1 MIGKLMT
8 TAVFAAAS
16 LGTNMALAADFK
28 VTSSDFGS
36 GKVAQAQFANIMG
49 CTGKNISPEISWS
62 NAPEGTRSF
71 VVTLYDKDAP
81 TGSGWWHWV
90 VANIPEDATSLPS
103 GAGNEAMKL
112 PKGAIMTPTDAGVPG
127 YGGACPPEGTEH
139 DYTITV
145 KALGI
150 DKLPVPENATPA
162 LIGFVSNMNTLA
174 VATISAKGS
183 R

>member
-8 TAVFAAAS
+8 TAVFAMAS
-16 LGTNMALAADFK
+16 LGANTVSAADFK
-28 VTSSDFGS
+28 VTSSDFAS
-36 GKVAQAQFANIMG
+36 GKVEQAQFANGMG

-62 NAPEGTRSF
+62 NAPEGTKSF

-90 VANIPEDATSLPS
+90 VTNIPASATSLPS
-103 GAGNEAMKL
+103 GAGNGAGQL
-112 PKGAIMTPTDAGVPG
+112 PKGALMTPTDAGMAG
-127 YGGACPPEGTEH
+127 YGGPCPPKGTEH

-150 DKLPVPENATPA
+150 DTLPVPENATPA

>member
-8 TAVFAAAS
+8 TTVFAAAS
-16 LGTNMALAADFK
+16 LGTAFAADFK
-28 VTSSDFGS
+28 VTSRDFAS
-36 GKVAQAQFANIMG
+36 GKVEQAQFANAMG
-49 CTGKNISPEISWS
+49 CTGGNVSPEISWS

-90 VANIPEDATSLPS
+90 VKNIPSDTTSLPP
-103 GAGNEAMKL
+103 GAGNEAAKL
-112 PKGAIMTPTDAGVPG
+112 PKGAMMTPTDFGIPG

-145 KALGI
+145 KALGV

-174 VATISAKGS
+174 VAIISAKGG